1 MFTEKDKSLLASLA
15 PLIGR
20 HLQQFRHHLSK
31 KDVFHMKHVGGILI
45 LSEDLQPLSCNR
57 AALHW
62 LNILRG
68 WESIGS
74 DAVPRPVRAVCTR
87 AAAETADP
95 AKTVISIPG
104 HSCLSIKASRLDG
117 FGPSGQ
123 IAVSF
128 EPASPA
134 ETIPLIAEAYSL
146 SGREKDI
153 VYRVIRGLSTKAIG
167 DELHI
172 SAYTV
177 QDHLKSIFLKTG
189 AGNRRELMW
198 KLLDDVLE

>member
-1 MFTEKDKSLLASLA
+1 MDSRCLQKRIRACSLLLHRLSAGIFSNSDT
-15 PLIGR
+15 ICQKRRVSHETCRRHSDFVGR
-20 HLQQFRHHLSK
+20 
-31 KDVFHMKHVGGILI
+31 
-45 LSEDLQPLSCNR
+45 P
-57 AALHW
+57 AALVMQSSGPPLAEH
-62 LNILRG
+62 LARLGKHRQRSRA
-68 WESIGS
+68 ET
-74 DAVPRPVRAVCTR
+74 RRAVCTR
-87 AAAETADP
+87 AAAETTAP

-146 SGREKDI
+146 SDREKDI
-153 VYRVIRGLSTKAIG
+153 AYRVIRGLSTKAIG

-177 QDHLKSIFLKTG
+177 QDHLKSFF
-189 AGNRRELMW
+189 
-198 KLLDDVLE
+198 

>member
-1 MFTEKDKSLLASLA
+1 M
-15 PLIGR
+15 
-20 HLQQFRHHLSK
+20 
-31 KDVFHMKHVGGILI
+31 
-45 LSEDLQPLSCNR
+45 SEDLQLLSCNR

-74 DAVPRPVRAVCTR
+74 EAVPRPVRAVCTR
-87 AAAETADP
+87 AAAETTAPAP

-146 SGREKDI
+146 SDREKDI
-153 VYRVIRGLSTKAIG
+153 AYRVIRGLSTIAIG

-177 QDHLKSIFLKTG
+177 QDHLKSFFLKTG